1 MKVIRMHVYTDTHI
15 HMYVKKN
22 AENTPAYV
30 SLNCICV
37 HIMYVHFFNNARF
50 GFGIFCPFCL
60 WLLGSLQRP
69 PQFCCDN
76 CGTPWWRRPGTQ
88 SSTTRS
94 GALRGPAA
102 RWVALTRPPQQKT
115 PQQVGLC
122 GWPPSP
128 DTHSPHG
135 VSGSWWLPASNFQF
149 FLRLSKVV
157 CVVCSQAGVQQAF
170 RGQSLRPE

>member
-1 MKVIRMHVYTDTHI
+1 
-15 HMYVKKN
+15 
-22 AENTPAYV
+22 
-30 SLNCICV
+30 
-37 HIMYVHFFNNARF
+37 MYVHFFNNARF

-170 RGQSLRPE
+170 KVLVGRGYLRDTGRNNGYLKSLKHLKYLKFDIGKGQNCGTSRR